1 MVQGKNEPIE
11 ADNSLFRLSETD
23 MDSSDHEARLKAL
36 QGQCQEKEKIVAKLR
51 RTLKKHAGSKKQEFK
66 AQEAAV
72 QKQIEALDE
81 MIEKAKEQL
90 DFIEN
95 NKVSFTFNELLS
107 ILLSFK
113 EVIVKPI
120 IKSPQTI
127 DRSMERSFPSPVITS
142 VVSLAKDSSP
152 YTSPHSSRSSSESE
166 SQQKT
171 LPSESEPISEIVT
184 ESIKNTEPISESQTI
199 TSRSIDADLKS
210 ASEPLISLGNEPPNE
225 HVSQSSESQAPSTP
239 TESDTLTSVRS
250 VTAPITESIATAP
263 KELSPE
269 KSEEELLKYFSRD
282 QEEEHDE
289 IPPTNKASM
298 LANTGDA
305 MATKMIEGII
315 EQLSSQQKDT
325 LRENLR
331 AKGNCLS
338 CTRYVAQDLK
348 DLINTVS
355 NVLC

>member
-1 MVQGKNEPIE
+1 
-11 ADNSLFRLSETD
+11 
-23 MDSSDHEARLKAL
+23 
-36 QGQCQEKEKIVAKLR
+36 
-51 RTLKKHAGSKKQEFK
+51 
-66 AQEAAV
+66 
-72 QKQIEALDE
+72 
-81 MIEKAKEQL
+81 
-90 DFIEN
+90 
-95 NKVSFTFNELLS
+95 
-107 ILLSFK
+107 
-113 EVIVKPI
+113 
-120 IKSPQTI
+120 
-127 DRSMERSFPSPVITS
+127 
-142 VVSLAKDSSP
+142 
-152 YTSPHSSRSSSESE
+152 
-166 SQQKT
+166 
-171 LPSESEPISEIVT
+171 
-184 ESIKNTEPISESQTI
+184 
-199 TSRSIDADLKS
+199 LKS